1 MGAEKGRTLGM
12 LLDPFIDE
20 AYKGLE
26 AGKDQIVI
34 GSIGSPEDFNGIIDK
49 RRAAAE
55 QLHEMIKKMTR
66 SG

>member
-1 MGAEKGRTLGM
+1 MGEDKGRALGM
-12 LLDPFIDE
+12 PLGAFTDE

-34 GSIGSPEDFNGIIDK
+34 GSIGPPEVFNDIVDK

-55 QLHEMIKKMTR
+55 KLHAMMKQGMGR
-66 SG
+66 